1 MKIETLRWV
10 HDTLEMIDQ
19 RILPAAFEYVRYN
32 SAAAV
37 AEGIRSM
44 VVRGAPAIG
53 VAAAYGVALE
63 ALKLSQAFE
72 GRHSG
77 LDPESSDS
85 NKLDSR
91 LRGND
96 GTEDF
101 NAGMEAGFTV
111 LAASRPTAVNL
122 FWALQRMRKV
132 WESVATQMPQQIAQ
146 RLLAEAH
153 EILAEDIRI
162 NRALGTHGAALLP
175 DGARVLTHC
184 NAGALA
190 TAGWGTALGVFRS
203 AVEAGKKISVIADE
217 TRPFLQGARLTA
229 WEMVQENI
237 PVTLITDNMAGYLM
251 AQGEVDA
258 VVVGTDRVAA
268 NGDVANKIGTYMVAV
283 LARRHA
289 IPFYVA
295 CPLSTIDLNIATGE
309 DIPIEERAADEVKG
323 FRDCHW
329 AAEGVQIRNPAFD
342 VTPAELVTGLI
353 TECGVI
359 LEPDTQGI
367 RQLMT
372 ARRLRA
378 IP

>member
-1 MKIETLRWV
+1 MKIETLRWFNNR
-10 HDTLEMIDQ
+10 LEMIDQ
-19 RILPAAFEYVRYN
+19 RILPAAFEYLSYYTA
-32 SAAAV
+32 SSV
-37 AEGIRSM
+37 AEGIRHM

-63 ALKLSQAFE
+63 ALHLQEKSADEF
-72 GRHSG
+72 
-77 LDPESSDS
+77 
-85 NKLDSR
+85 K
-91 LRGND
+91 
-96 GTEDF
+96 
-101 NAGMEAGFTV
+101 AGMETGFTV

-132 WESVATQMPQQIAQ
+132 WESVATQTPQQVAQ

-162 NRALGTHGAALLP
+162 NKAMGAHGAALLK

-237 PVTLITDNMAGYLM
+237 PVTLITDNMAGHLM
-251 AQGEVDA
+251 AHGEIDA

-283 LARRHA
+283 LARRHN

-295 CPLSTIDLNIATGE
+295 CPLSTIDMNIASG
-309 DIPIEERAADEVKG
+309 AV
-323 FRDCHW
+323 
-329 AAEGVQIRNPAFD
+329 
-342 VTPAELVTGLI
+342 
-353 TECGVI
+353 
-359 LEPDTQGI
+359 
-367 RQLMT
+367 
-372 ARRLRA
+372 
-378 IP
+378 

>member
-1 MKIETLRWV
+1 MKVETLRWFNNR
-10 HDTLEMIDQ
+10 LEMIDQ
-19 RILPAAFEYVRYN
+19 RILPAAFEYLSYYT
-32 SAAAV
+32 AASV
-37 AEGIRSM
+37 AEGIRKM

-63 ALKLSQAFE
+63 ALKLQ
-72 GRHSG
+72 
-77 LDPESSDS
+77 DSSAS
-85 NKLDSR
+85 
-91 LRGND
+91 
-96 GTEDF
+96 EF
-101 NAGMEAGFTV
+101 NSGMEQGFSV

-122 FWALQRMRKV
+122 FWALQRMRLV
-132 WESVATQMPQQIAQ
+132 WESVATQAPKAIAQ

-153 EILAEDIRI
+153 EVLAEDIRI
-162 NRALGTHGAALLP
+162 NKAMGAHGAALLK

-203 AVEAGKKISVIADE
+203 AVAAGKKISVIADE

-229 WEMVQENI
+229 WEMVQEGI
-237 PVTLITDNMAGYLM
+237 PVTLITDNMAGHLM
-251 AQGEVDA
+251 AHGEIDA

-283 LARRHA
+283 LAKRHN

-295 CPLSTIDLNIATGE
+295 CPLSTIDLNIASGQ

-323 FRDCHW
+323 FRDYHW
-329 AAEGVQIRNPAFD
+329 AAEGVKIRNPAFD

-353 TECGVI
+353 TEKGVVQK
-359 LEPDTQGI
+359 PDVQGI
-367 RQLMT
+367 RKLMSIEP
-372 ARRLRA
+372 
-378 IP
+378 IPKP

>member
-1 MKIETLRWV
+1 MKIETLRW
-10 HDTLEMIDQ
+10 TNNKLEMIDQ
-19 RILPAAFEYVRYN
+19 RILPASFKYLSYD
-32 SAAAV
+32 SAASI

-63 ALKLSQAFE
+63 ALRQQASAE
-72 GRHSG
+72 
-77 LDPESSDS
+77 
-85 NKLDSR
+85 
-91 LRGND
+91 
-96 GTEDF
+96 F
-101 NAGMEAGFTV
+101 NAGMEAGFKV
-111 LAASRPTAVNL
+111 LATSRPTAVNL
-122 FWALQRMRKV
+122 FWALQRMREV
-132 WESVATQMPQQIAQ
+132 WQGVATQAPQQVAQ
-146 RLLAEAH
+146 RLLAEAQ
-153 EILAEDIRI
+153 EIHAEDIRI
-162 NRALGTHGAALLP
+162 NKAMGAFGAELLP

-203 AVEAGKKISVIADE
+203 VVEAGKKISVIADE

-237 PVTLITDNMAGYLM
+237 PVTLITDNMAGHLM
-251 AQGEVDA
+251 AHDEIDA

-283 LARRHA
+283 LAQRHH

-295 CPLSTIDLNIATGE
+295 CPLSTIDMNIASSA
-309 DIPIEERAADEVKG
+309 DIPIEERSPDEVKG

-342 VTPAELVTGLI
+342 VTPAELVSALI
-353 TECGVI
+353 TEKGVI
-359 LEPDTQGI
+359 HRPD
-367 RQLMT
+367 RDK
-372 ARRLRA
+372 LRA
-378 IP
+378 LFG